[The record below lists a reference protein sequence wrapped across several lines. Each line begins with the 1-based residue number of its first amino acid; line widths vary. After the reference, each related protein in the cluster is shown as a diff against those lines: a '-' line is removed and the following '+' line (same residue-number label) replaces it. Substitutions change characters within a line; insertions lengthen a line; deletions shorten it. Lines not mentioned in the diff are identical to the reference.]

1 MTPGIHF
8 SPGRSAEL
16 SASSSAPGNGDG
28 KDITTW
34 QKKNRVVIYR
44 CDFHILYSDTFSSS
58 SLVCFSK
65 KEVLQ
70 LLFFMSSVQFY
81 DTIYTHT
88 HTHTTFTRVPWQKGN
103 WDILGRLSQCHIL
116 TEMFLLSTQTIVQI
130 LISSPRVPDDIWIGR
145 GVTWQSDVTPIL
157 ATIVGLFVMAGF
169 QNQQIRLLSA
179 TIQITE
185 ELFQ

>member
-1 MTPGIHF
+1 MGKTLQLGRKKTEWLYIDVIFIYFTRIHLAAQALCV
-8 SPGRSAEL
+8 SAKRKC
-16 SASSSAPGNGDG
+16 SSS
-28 KDITTW
+28 
-34 QKKNRVVIYR
+34 YFL
-44 CDFHILYSDTFSSS
+44 CHLSS
-58 SLVCFSK
+58 
-65 KEVLQ
+65 
-70 LLFFMSSVQFY
+70 FMTRY
-81 DTIYTHT
+81 IHT

-179 TIQITE
+179 TNQITE

>member
-1 MTPGIHF
+1 MGKTLQLGRKKTEWLYIDVIFIYFTRIHLAAQALCV
-8 SPGRSAEL
+8 SAKRKC
-16 SASSSAPGNGDG
+16 SSS
-28 KDITTW
+28 
-34 QKKNRVVIYR
+34 Y
-44 CDFHILYSDTFSSS
+44 
-58 SLVCFSK
+58 
-65 KEVLQ
+65 
-70 LLFFMSSVQFY
+70 FFMSSVQFN

-130 LISSPRVPDDIWIGR
+130 LISSPRVSDDIWIGR

-179 TIQITE
+179 TNQITE